1 MTQQRLSL
9 SSMIAAAAAVAALGL
24 PGMASAAYEHPANN
38 ETGVIVHPEHF
49 KSEKTRAQVIAETKA
64 AMQQGR
70 LSYGESNYP
79 IGKPTPD
86 AGSGKTRAQV
96 IAETKAAMQQGRLS
110 YGESNYPIGTPT
122 PDAGSGKTRAQVINE
137 LQNESPAERNA
148 RLRFYSRG

>member
-79 IGKPTPD
+79 IG
-86 AGSGKTRAQV
+86 
-96 IAETKAAMQQGRLS
+96 
-110 YGESNYPIGTPT
+110 TPT
-122 PDAGSGKTRAQVINE
+122 LVHGNKERGEACVGIGLLLLDQRGNAGQ
-137 LQNESPAERNA
+137 
-148 RLRFYSRG
+148 

>member
-38 ETGVIVHPEHF
+38 EQGVIVHPEHF
-49 KSEKTRAQVIAETKA
+49 KSEKTREQVIAETKA

-79 IGKPTPD
+79 IRTPD
-86 AGSGKTRAQV
+86 AGPGKTREQV
-96 IAETKAAMQQGRLS
+96 IK
-110 YGESNYPIGTPT
+110 
-122 PDAGSGKTRAQVINE
+122 E
-137 LQNESPAERNA
+137 LRSESPAERDA
-148 RLRFYSRG
+148 RLRLYSAG